1 MKIILLKK
9 CKQGNIGDVVTVKDG
24 FARNYLIPRSIAQR
38 ATSQNLQEFEKRR
51 HELEMIEN
59 QLLKSAEAARDVIGK
74 AVITLTRE
82 ASRDMKLYGAISQR
96 DIAVAIHEA
105 YGVEI
110 DYHKIVIP
118 HKIKEVGLCNDVHIK
133 LHHDVIVPVELHI
146 LSQESK

>member
-9 CKQGNIGDVVTVKDG
+9 CRQGNVGDVVTVKGG
-24 FARNYLIPRSIAQR
+24 FARNYLIPRGIAQR
-38 ATSQNLQEFEKRR
+38 STPENLKEFERRR

-59 QLLKSAEAARDVIGK
+59 ELLKSAETVRDKFGK
-74 AVITLTRE
+74 VAITLTRE

-96 DIAVAIHEA
+96 DIANAIKDS

-118 HKIKEVGLCNDVHIK
+118 KKIKEVGICNDVHIK
-133 LHHDVIVPVELHI
+133 LHHDVIVGIELNI
-146 LSQESK
+146 LPQESK